1 MSTATR
7 ATGSRS
13 LTAWS
18 FGPFATVPSYQN
30 RGRDHASVRAAPPLK
45 PGHDHGRDRP
55 PIPRTYCMD
64 ASLMQL

>member
-18 FGPFATVPSYQN
+18 LGPFTTVPSYQN
-30 RGRDHASVRAAPPLK
+30 EGIALTLVSA
-45 PGHDHGRDRP
+45 
-55 PIPRTYCMD
+55 
-64 ASLMQL
+64 

>member
-30 RGRDHASVRAAPPLK
+30 RGRAYASVKGEVAAGAEAEPRRCGIVVAAP
-45 PGHDHGRDRP
+45 GA
-55 PIPRTYCMD
+55 TV
-64 ASLMQL
+64 

>member
-18 FGPFATVPSYQN
+18 FGPFATVPSYQSQT
-30 RGRDHASVRAAPPLK
+30 GGCASVRRVAAFAQK
-45 PGHDHGRDRP
+45 YG
-55 PIPRTYCMD
+55 
-64 ASLMQL
+64 SS

>member
-30 RGRDHASVRAAPPLK
+30 RGRGHASVRARRLLRAEARR
-45 PGHDHGRDRP
+45 H
-55 PIPRTYCMD
+55 IVA
-64 ASLMQL
+64 ASVPAA

>member
-18 FGPFATVPSYQN
+18 FGPFATVPSYQSQTERLRQRQGEAAAEAKAN
-30 RGRDHASVRAAPPLK
+30 RNDV
-45 PGHDHGRDRP
+45 
-55 PIPRTYCMD
+55 T
-64 ASLMQL
+64 LMRL

>member
-30 RGRDHASVRAAPPLK
+30 RGRGSRQRQGEVAAEAK
-45 PGHDHGRDRP
+45 P
-55 PIPRTYCMD
+55 TVM
-64 ASLMQL
+64 M